1 MAHYAAAAKAAAG
14 YHGDA
19 APEQGLNE
27 LFLPVMRT
35 QGNDSHIHL
44 GVVDFINHAILL
56 IDASRPRL
64 FKDIM
69 LQMLHLSRASAR
81 MFLQFYKHVGYLL
94 ERRLVATLFD
104 DGKLCL
110 GIL

>member
-1 MAHYAAAAKAAAG
+1 MAHYEAAAKAAAKAAAG

-44 GVVDFINHAILL
+44 GVVDFIN
-56 IDASRPRL
+56 
-64 FKDIM
+64 
-69 LQMLHLSRASAR
+69 LQACWLSS
-81 MFLQFYKHVGYLL
+81 
-94 ERRLVATLFD
+94 
-104 DGKLCL
+104 
-110 GIL
+110 